1 MMMRY
6 IWFLVL
12 AVFFIDL
19 EGAFA
24 QQLSQEKKL
33 VQFSGI
39 IHNATTGEAVP
50 YVTLVNLSYLEEIH
64 NANHQG
70 FFSFAANVGDTIKL
84 SAVGYDRAVFV
95 VPQSPSFN
103 VTTKIDLVPHV
114 IDLPVVDIYPWASVD
129 EFTYDFM
136 NLQIADD
143 DFLIAQRNL
152 SYESIAALKENTPMD
167 AIEMQNWSYAARHHN
182 MSIKNINQRMA
193 NPLLNPF
200 AWGSLIQQISKGKSS
215 RSNN

>member
-1 MMMRY
+1 M
-6 IWFLVL
+6 IKFFWCFLVFS
-12 AVFFIDL
+12 FFGNTV
-19 EGAFA
+19 GAFA
-24 QQLSQEKKL
+24 QDLYTKGKL

-39 IHNATTGEAVP
+39 IHNSETNDVVP
-50 YVTLVNLSYLEEIH
+50 YVTLTNLSYKEEFY

-70 FFSFAANVGDTIKL
+70 FFSFAAHVGDTIKL
-84 SAVGYDRAVFV
+84 SAVGYDRLIFLI
-95 VPQSPSFN
+95 PESSGDN
-103 VTTKIDLVPHV
+103 VTTKLELLPRV
-114 IDLPVVDIYPWASVD
+114 IDLPVVNIYPWASVD

-143 DFLIAQRNL
+143 DYLIAERNL
-152 SYESIAALKENTPMD
+152 SYESIMALKENTPMD

-200 AWGSLIQQISKGKSS
+200 AWASLIQQISKGKSS
-215 RSNN
+215 NNR